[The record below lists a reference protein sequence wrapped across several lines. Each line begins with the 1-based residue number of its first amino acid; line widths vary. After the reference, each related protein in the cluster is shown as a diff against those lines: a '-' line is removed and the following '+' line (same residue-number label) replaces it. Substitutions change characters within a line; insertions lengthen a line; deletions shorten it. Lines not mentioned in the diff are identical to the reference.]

1 MKTLI
6 IYATQHG
13 TTRTCVE
20 MLSSQL
26 AGEVMMLDLKEQKTI
41 DMDPYDT
48 VVLGGAIHA
57 GRLDGKIRSFSLEQ
71 KDQLLKKKL
80 GLFIC
85 GMEDKEEE
93 INKQLSLNYPEDL
106 LSHAVAR
113 TSFGG
118 QLLFSRMA
126 PITRWFMQKMS
137 KSKEDIKKIRTNAIN
152 EFAQALAH

>member
-1 MKTLI
+1 VKTLI

-57 GRLDGKIRSFSLEQ
+57 GRLDGKIRSFSLEH

>member
-6 IYATQHG
+6 IYATKHG

-57 GRLDGKIRSFSLEQ
+57 GRLDGKIRSFSFDH

-93 INKQLSLNYPEDL
+93 INKQLYLNYPEDL
-106 LSHAVAR
+106 LSHAVAK

-137 KSKEDIKKIRTNAIN
+137 KSKEDIKKIRTNAIK
-152 EFAQALAH
+152 EFAQALDH

>member
-57 GRLDGKIRSFSLEQ
+57 GRHDGKIRSFSLEH

-106 LSHAVAR
+106 LSHAVAK

-137 KSKEDIKKIRTNAIN
+137 KSKEDIKKIRTNAIK

>member
-6 IYATQHG
+6 IYATKHG

-20 MLSSQL
+20 MLASQL
-26 AGEVMMLDLKEQKTI
+26 AGEVMMLDLKDQKTI
-41 DMDPYDT
+41 DMEPYET

-57 GRLDGKIRSFSLEQ
+57 GRLDGKIRSFSLEH

-85 GMEDKEEE
+85 GMEEKEEE
-93 INKQLSLNYPEDL
+93 ISKQLALNYPEDL
-106 LSHAVAR
+106 LSHAVVK

-126 PITRWFMQKMS
+126 PFTRWLMQKMS

-152 EFAQALAH
+152 EFAQAIAH

>member
-1 MKTLI
+1 
-6 IYATQHG
+6 
-13 TTRTCVE
+13 
-20 MLSSQL
+20 
-26 AGEVMMLDLKEQKTI
+26 MLDLKEQKTI

-57 GRLDGKIRSFSLEQ
+57 GRLDGKIRSFSLEH

-106 LSHAVAR
+106 LSHAVAK

-137 KSKEDIKKIRTNAIN
+137 KSKEDIKKIRTNAIK

>member
-57 GRLDGKIRSFSLEQ
+57 GRLDGKIRSFSLEH
-71 KDQLLKKKL
+71 KDQLLKKRL

-118 QLLFSRMA
+118 QLLFSRMT

>member
-6 IYATQHG
+6 IYATKHG

-57 GRLDGKIRSFSLEQ
+57 GRLDAKIRSFALEH
-71 KDQLLKKKL
+71 KDMLLKKKL

-85 GMEDKEEE
+85 GMEEKEEE
-93 INKQLSLNYPEDL
+93 IKKQLSLNYPEDL
-106 LSHAVAR
+106 LTHAVVK

-126 PITRWFMQKMS
+126 PLTRWFMQKMS
-137 KSKEDIKKIRTNAIN
+137 KSKEDIKKIRSSAIN
-152 EFAQALAH
+152 DFAQGLAH